1 MAIRAVATIVVPSYN
16 HGRFLEDALTSIFDQ
31 GLPLEVFVADAGST
45 DGSIDVIKKYQGRLA
60 GWRSHSDRG
69 QAAAINEGIAKGR
82 APYVGWLNSDDTLL
96 NGGLK
101 RLIDVLERQPDAPAA
116 YGKVWNYVE
125 TTGARQPVW
134 VEPFSERRLALRC
147 IVSQPGTLVR
157 RSAWEAVGGLDDTLR
172 MAIDYDL
179 WWRLYKNFAPLE
191 FVDDFVALNRDHA
204 DTKTNTQRR
213 LHYRE
218 AMAIVRKYH
227 GRIPLKWWLAQP
239 YAVWLKAVTNAFQR
253 SRNDKAP

>member
-1 MAIRAVATIVVPSYN
+1 MAIPPVVTIAVPSYN
-16 HGRFLEDALTSIFDQ
+16 QGGFLEEALTSIFDQ
-31 GLPLEVFVADAGST
+31 GLPVEVFVSDAGST
-45 DGSIDVIKKYQGRLA
+45 DRSVDVIKRFEGQLA
-60 GWRSHSDRG
+60 GWRSHADRG
-69 QAAAINEGIAKGR
+69 QAAAINEGIARGT

-96 NGGLK
+96 GGALK
-101 RLIDVLERQPDAPAA
+101 RLVDALERQPDAPAA

-125 TTGARQPVW
+125 ATGARRPVW
-134 VEPFSERRLALRC
+134 VEPFSENRLALRC

-157 RSAWEAVGGLDDTLR
+157 RGAWEAVGGLDDGLR

-227 GRIPLKWWLAQP
+227 GSVPLKWWLAQP
-239 YAVWLKAVTNAFQR
+239 YAVWLKAAANIFQR
-253 SRNDKAP
+253 S

>member
-1 MAIRAVATIVVPSYN
+1 MAIPPPIVTIAVPSYN
-16 HGRFLEDALTSIFDQ
+16 QGRFLEEALTSIFNQ
-31 GLPLEVFVADAGST
+31 NLPVEVFVADAGST
-45 DGSIDVIKKYQGRLA
+45 DGSVDVIKRFESKLA
-60 GWRSHSDRG
+60 GWRSHADRG
-69 QAAAINEGIAKGR
+69 QAAAINEGVAKGR

-96 NGGLK
+96 SGGLK
-101 RLIDVLERQPDAPAA
+101 RLVDALERQPNAPAA
-116 YGKVWNYVE
+116 YGKVWNYIE
-125 TTGARQPVW
+125 ATGAKRPVW

-157 RSAWEAVGGLDDTLR
+157 RCAWERIGGLDEGLR

-179 WWRLYKNFAPLE
+179 WWRLYKNFAPFE

-218 AMAIVRKYH
+218 AMAIVLRYH
-227 GRIPLKWWLAQP
+227 GRVPLKWWLVQP
-239 YAVWLKAVTNAFQR
+239 YAVWLKAVANVLKR
-253 SRNDKAP
+253 S